1 VVAAAAAVSGTAP
14 VASLDIHV
22 QPRASRTEV
31 VGRHG
36 DAIKIRIAAPPT
48 DGSANDELVRFLAKT
63 LDVKRSAVTI
73 VSGMTSRRKRVA
85 VEGVALEQAVRR
97 LGG

>member
-1 VVAAAAAVSGTAP
+1 VSGAP
-14 VASLDIHV
+14 DRIFLDIHV

-48 DGSANDELVRFLAKT
+48 DGSANEELVRFLAKT
-63 LDVKRSAVTI
+63 LGVKRSAVQI
-73 VSGMTSRRKRVA
+73 VSGMASRRKRVA
-85 VEGVALEQAVRR
+85 IEGVVSGDVERC
-97 LGG
+97 LGGRAVGR

>member
-1 VVAAAAAVSGTAP
+1 MSTEGAVTY
-14 VASLDIHV
+14 LNIHV

-48 DGSANDELVRFLAKT
+48 DGSANEELVRFLAKT
-63 LDVKRSAVTI
+63 LGVKRSAVSI
-73 VSGMTSRRKRVA
+73 VGGKTGRRKRVA
-85 VEGVALEQAVRR
+85 IEGVGLKEADRR

>member
-1 VVAAAAAVSGTAP
+1 VSDKAT
-14 VASLDIHV
+14 VTHIDIHV

-48 DGSANDELVRFLAKT
+48 DGSANEELVRFLAKT
-63 LDVKRSAVTI
+63 LGVKRSAVTI